1 LARKL
6 PTISNTRKDVADSL
20 FESDPRFIAR
30 IESLR
35 RDYQRE
41 GGTSIDDVRKELRL
55 PKKQRRKK

>member
-1 LARKL
+1 LARKS
-6 PTISNTRKDVADSL
+6 PAISSARKDVADSL

-30 IESLR
+30 IESFR

-55 PKKQRRKK
+55 PKKQRRLK

>member
-1 LARKL
+1 LARKS
-6 PTISNTRKDVADSL
+6 PAISNTRKDVVDSL

-35 RDYQRE
+35 RNYQRD

>member
-1 LARKL
+1 LARKS
-6 PTISNTRKDVADSL
+6 PAISNTRKDVADSL